1 MRRHRPKL
9 AILTWL
15 CTSGL
20 ALAAETAMPAPKLEL
35 RPCTGI
41 PGLPPEAR
49 CGTYEV
55 WENRAAKSG
64 RKIPLRVLVLPA
76 TGPDRLPDPFVFFS
90 GGPGDSNV
98 DAASWLAEELGA
110 LRKRRDILLVDFRGT
125 GGSGGLFCTELPGS
139 AGLQGTLDH
148 FLPPEPVRA
157 CAERLSKTADLSQY
171 TNDTSVD
178 DIDEVR
184 AALGYDRI
192 NIFGGSAGSRS
203 GLVYLRR
210 HPDKVRTA
218 ILSGLV
224 PMDDLG
230 PFDMARSA
238 QRALDGLIAE
248 CEGDAAC
255 RGAFPRLREEIAAVL
270 ERAGKDPVTVPV
282 TDRETG
288 KPAEVRLTRSAVAQ
302 ALRAMLYSPVAAARL
317 PFKVHRAAQ
326 GDWKPLAETAHAW
339 AAGVAGLADGYYLS
353 LTCAEEL
360 PFIRENEIPA
370 AVQGTFL
377 GDFRIRAQQAACAAW
392 PVPPVGREFL
402 EPVTSEV
409 PVLLISGERD
419 PVTPPGNAEHAARTL
434 KNSLHVV
441 VPDAGHSFSGIEG
454 GEHIIDLIIKVVE
467 TGTVKGL
474 DTSFTAR
481 MKRPEF
487 VLKRDARVRL
497 EPCKLP
503 GEGDEQVDALCG
515 IYEVWEDR
523 EAKAGRRI
531 GLRVVVLPALSAN
544 PLPDPVFYLSGGPGA
559 AATTVTGYLAGNPL
573 RQERDL
579 VFVDQRGTGEPDR
592 LVCRLTDRDDDLQS
606 HFGDVYPPDAVRRCR
621 DELGKKYDL
630 TRYTTTA
637 AVDDFDEVCAWL
649 GYDKVNL
656 VGSSYGTRTAQTW
669 LRRHP
674 ESVRTVT
681 LWGVVPMDE
690 PISLSFAESTQRSLD
705 LLLGWCEEDAAC
717 RAKFPG
723 VRKDFQAVM
732 DRLSQG
738 PVEVELAHPGTG
750 QATRIRL
757 SRDVVA
763 DGIRLLLYSNES
775 AAALPLF
782 LRQAAAGDW
791 KPFVQTVVA
800 MKLGVEPI
808 LARGLSFSVLCSED
822 IPSIDPAEVSRRI
835 AGSFLGDYWI
845 RRQTAACAL
854 WPHARI
860 DPAQREPIRSD
871 LPVLLINGELDP
883 VTPPDFGRRASQYLT
898 QSLHLVEPYAS
909 HEQIPPCADG
919 IANEFLHRGTIQ
931 GLDTSCLS
939 QEKRVPFLLE
949 VPEGE
954 IAPFR

>member
-1 MRRHRPKL
+1 MAHRSKL

-15 CTSGL
+15 CLPGL
-20 ALAAETAMPAPKLEL
+20 ALAAETAVPAPKLEL
-35 RPCTGI
+35 RACTGI

-148 FLPPEPVRA
+148 FLPPERVRA

-192 NIFGGSAGSRS
+192 NLFGGSAGSRS

-255 RGAFPRLREEIAAVL
+255 RGAFPRLREEVAAVL
-270 ERAGKDPVTVPV
+270 ERAGKDPMTVPV

-288 KPAEVRLTRSAVAQ
+288 KPVEVRLTRSAVAQ

-377 GDFRIRAQQAACAAW
+377 GDFRIRAQQVACAAW

-402 EPVTSEV
+402 EPVTSDV

-497 EPCKLP
+497 EPCKVP
-503 GEGDEQVDALCG
+503 GEEDKPVDALCG
-515 IYEVWEDR
+515 TYKVWEDR

-531 GLRVVVLPALSAN
+531 GLQIVVLPALSPR
-544 PLPDPVFYLSGGPGA
+544 PLADPVFRLSGGPGTA
-559 AATTVTGYLAGNPL
+559 VTRGAGYNAGSPL

-579 VFVDQRGTGEPDR
+579 VFVDQRGTGKPDR
-592 LVCRLTDRDDDLQS
+592 LGCILADREDDLQS
-606 HFGDVYPPDAVRRCR
+606 YFGETYPPHAVRRCR
-621 DELGKKYDL
+621 DELGKTYDL

-637 AVDDFDEVCAWL
+637 AVDDFDEVRAWL
-649 GYDKVNL
+649 GYDKVKL
-656 VGSSYGTRTAQTW
+656 VGFSYGTRTAQTW

-690 PISLSFAESTQRSLD
+690 PISLSHAAGGQRSLD
-705 LLLGWCEEDAAC
+705 LVLGWCEADAAC

-723 VRKDFQAVM
+723 VRADFQAVM

-738 PVEVELAHPGTG
+738 PVEVEVAHPKTG
-750 QATRIRL
+750 QAARVRL
-757 SRDVVA
+757 SREVIA
-763 DGIRLLLYSNES
+763 EGIRLLLYSN
-775 AAALPLF
+775 ATGAALPLL
-782 LRQAAAGDW
+782 LRHAATGDW
-791 KPFVQTVVA
+791 KP
-800 MKLGVEPI
+800 LGQAAVNAKVGLDDY
-808 LARGLSFSVLCSED
+808 LARGMFFSVTCAED
-822 IPSIDPAEVSRRI
+822 IPFIDPAEVPARTN
-835 AGSFLGDYWI
+835 GSFLGGY
-845 RRQTAACAL
+845 RVRQQTAACEL
-854 WPHARI
+854 WPRARI
-860 DPAQREPIRSD
+860 DLAQREPIRSD
-871 LPVLLINGELDP
+871 VPVLLINGDLDP
-883 VTPPDFGRRASQYLT
+883 VTPPDFGRRAARYLT

-909 HEQIPPCADG
+909 HEESPPCVDG
-919 IANEFLHRGTIQ
+919 IANEFLRRGTIQ
-931 GLDTSCLS
+931 GLDTSCLG
-939 QEKRVPFLLE
+939 QEKMVPFLLE
-949 VPEGE
+949 VPEGG
-954 IAPFR
+954 